1 MRDHAETERRLIA
14 TLNPDE
20 RHAIAAGLGRMMVGN
35 R

>member
-14 TLNPDE
+14 MLTPEE
-20 RHAIAAGLGRMMVGN
+20 RHSIAAGLGRMMLGN

>member
-14 TLNPDE
+14 LLSPRE
-20 RHAIAAGLGRMMVGN
+20 RETIAAGLGQMMLGN